1 MSSPGQRRGKCGH
14 VMVNFDTH
22 SHCARYRDKGKGK
35 EPCVS
40 DPQTTS
46 CQICNSLTSDQLQ
59 QLATPSYKLKKE
71 KREAKLTEPAP
82 SQDSD
87 QLVDPS
93 NVSVIGVIDAQGSV
107 KSPAVAPPPDKKP
120 KKDNKKEK
128 SPSTKVS
135 KHSTDEK
142 FAEMDSKWSERFSRL
157 EALIMAKSFEPT
169 FSSKVKVTPTHSPP
183 HDIEN
188 MAEPFIRPSTS
199 KLSGTGFSAEKHQP
213 TSQAVTSQH
222 TSTTKLTGTGFSAT
236 KHQPTSQARSH
247 RPTSTA
253 GFTGKGSSAIVH
265 QPTSQTKVNQP
276 TPATDPSTDPHSARE
291 GDINRPYSD
300 RPSATDRPLSSEP
313 ADTGSPAL
321 HRSRRDSIS
330 SLSSEAGSMS
340 DNPPL
345 DLYPEEGELS
355 EDPDQSVP
363 DPDQPVSEEQNYRD
377 TMQGIR
383 SFMGWSHIPE
393 LDNTAFTSDDN
404 PFAGPKTVT
413 PGMVS
418 VKMPN
423 EDWLCRK
430 LAKLNLTL
438 VEGYPSRGSEAGGLA
453 KDVFLRPAKTQS
465 KWYGLHTDPKA
476 ETSHISSWNTDASK
490 LNSSYSRIA
499 KYTGLSSTPPAARRI
514 SQETLRRW
522 ERSARETSIICNQ
535 AASFNRCLFKVQQNM
550 KDQLKILKAESK
562 GKGSSKASAAAE
574 ELTYL
579 MDFNSSITQAA
590 AKSME
595 HLSEFVFVTMGNLT
609 LVRRDA
615 YLSHLRTGI
624 KPDTLTALRSAPLH
638 ISTLFP
644 DSVIKWAEE
653 DITQLESKGHAGGSH
668 NKGRYH
674 PYERQDKRSVNRDSR
689 PEKPAW
695 KTIGRKQ
702 FRRGRGCTT
711 TFSSRPAKGQ
721 QSYK

>member
-1 MSSPGQRRGKCGH
+1 MKS
-14 VMVNFDTH
+14 
-22 SHCARYRDKGKGK
+22 
-35 EPCVS
+35 
-40 DPQTTS
+40 TTS
-46 CQICNSLTSDQLQ
+46 S
-59 QLATPSYKLKKE
+59 
-71 KREAKLTEPAP
+71 
-82 SQDSD
+82 
-87 QLVDPS
+87 
-93 NVSVIGVIDAQGSV
+93 
-107 KSPAVAPPPDKKP
+107 
-120 KKDNKKEK
+120 
-128 SPSTKVS
+128 STV
-135 KHSTDEK
+135 
-142 FAEMDSKWSERFSRL
+142 DSKLAQLDGKWSDRFNRL
-157 EALIMAKSFEPT
+157 EALLLARSIELT
-169 FSSKVKVTPTHSPP
+169 FSSAVKVTPTHSPP
-183 HDIEN
+183 ASTSN
-188 MAEPFIRPSTS
+188 TTEPFIRPV
-199 KLSGTGFSAEKHQP
+199 QP
-213 TSQAVTSQH
+213 TTEF
-222 TSTTKLTGTGFSAT
+222 TGTGFSAT
-236 KHQPTSQARSH
+236 QHQPASQTEINRPTTTSMLPGTGFSAVKHQPTSKAKSSQ
-247 RPTSTA
+247 PTSYTQLP
-253 GFTGKGSSAIVH
+253 GTGSSAAKH
-265 QPTSQTKVNQP
+265 QPTSKAQAVRQ
-276 TPATDPSTDPHSARE
+276 S
-291 GDINRPYSD
+291 SD
-300 RPSATDRPLSSEP
+300 RPAVADRPLSSEP

-321 HRSRRDSIS
+321 HRSRRDRTS
-330 SLSSEAGSMS
+330 SLSSEAGSMLS

-345 DLYPEEGELS
+345 DLYTEEGELS
-355 EDPDQSVP
+355 EDQDHPVT

-383 SFMGWSHIPE
+383 SFMGWCHIPE
-393 LDNTAFTSDDN
+393 LDSTASTSDDN

-413 PGMVS
+413 PGKV
-418 VKMPN
+418 PT
-423 EDWLCRK
+423 EDWLFRK

-476 ETSHISSWNTDASK
+476 ETSHVSSWNTDASK

-499 KYTGLSSTPPAARRI
+499 KYSGLSSTPLASRRI

-522 ERSARETSIICNQ
+522 ERSARETSVICNQ

-550 KDQLKILKAESK
+550 KDQLKVLKAENK

-595 HLSEFVFVTMGNLT
+595 HLSEFIFITMGNLT

-644 DSVIKWAEE
+644 DSVIKRAEE
-653 DITQLESKGHAGGSH
+653 DIVQLESKGHAGGSH
-668 NKGRYH
+668 AKGRYH

-689 PEKPAW
+689 SEKPAW
-695 KTIGRKQ
+695 KNIGRKQ
-702 FRRGRGCTT
+702 FKRGRGRTT

>member
-1 MSSPGQRRGKCGH
+1 MTSQQAS
-14 VMVNFDTH
+14 
-22 SHCARYRDKGKGK
+22 
-35 EPCVS
+35 
-40 DPQTTS
+40 TT
-46 CQICNSLTSDQLQ
+46 
-59 QLATPSYKLKKE
+59 
-71 KREAKLTEPAP
+71 
-82 SQDSD
+82 
-87 QLVDPS
+87 
-93 NVSVIGVIDAQGSV
+93 
-107 KSPAVAPPPDKKP
+107 
-120 KKDNKKEK
+120 
-128 SPSTKVS
+128 
-135 KHSTDEK
+135 K
-142 FAEMDSKWSERFSRL
+142 F
-157 EALIMAKSFEPT
+157 P
-169 FSSKVKVTPTHSPP
+169 
-183 HDIEN
+183 
-188 MAEPFIRPSTS
+188 
-199 KLSGTGFSAEKHQP
+199 GTGFSANKHQP
-213 TSQAVTSQH
+213 ASQTN
-222 TSTTKLTGTGFSAT
+222 
-236 KHQPTSQARSH
+236 SH

-253 GFTGKGSSAIVH
+253 RFTGQGSSAAVH
-265 QPTSQTKVNQP
+265 QPTSQAKFNRL
-276 TPATDPSTDPHSARE
+276 TPATDPSTDPHSVRE

-300 RPSATDRPLSSEP
+300 RPAATDQPLSSEP

-321 HRSRRDSIS
+321 HGSRRDSIS

-345 DLYPEEGELS
+345 DLYTEEGELS
-355 EDPDQSVP
+355 EDPDQPVP

-393 LDNTAFTSDDN
+393 LDSTASTSDDN

-413 PGMVS
+413 PGKVY
-418 VKMPN
+418 VKMPT

-438 VEGYPSRGSEAGGLA
+438 VEGYPSRGSEASGLA
-453 KDVFLRPAKTQS
+453 KDVFLRPARTQ
-465 KWYGLHTDPKA
+465 YGLHSDPKA
-476 ETSHISSWNTDASK
+476 ESSQISSWNIDASK

-499 KYTGLSSTPPAARRI
+499 KYTGLSSTPPASRRI

-522 ERSARETSIICNQ
+522 ERSARETSVICNQ

-550 KDQLKILKAESK
+550 KDQLKILKAENK

-595 HLSEFVFVTMGNLT
+595 HWSEFVFVTMGNLT

-644 DSVIKWAEE
+644 DSVIKRAEE
-653 DITQLESKGHAGGSH
+653 DIAQLESKGHAGGSH

-674 PYERQDKRSVNRDSR
+674 PYERQEV
-689 PEKPAW
+689 
-695 KTIGRKQ
+695 G
-702 FRRGRGCTT
+702 
-711 TFSSRPAKGQ
+711 
-721 QSYK
+721 

>member
-1 MSSPGQRRGKCGH
+1 M
-14 VMVNFDTH
+14 
-22 SHCARYRDKGKGK
+22 
-35 EPCVS
+35 
-40 DPQTTS
+40 
-46 CQICNSLTSDQLQ
+46 
-59 QLATPSYKLKKE
+59 
-71 KREAKLTEPAP
+71 
-82 SQDSD
+82 
-87 QLVDPS
+87 
-93 NVSVIGVIDAQGSV
+93 
-107 KSPAVAPPPDKKP
+107 
-120 KKDNKKEK
+120 
-128 SPSTKVS
+128 
-135 KHSTDEK
+135 
-142 FAEMDSKWSERFSRL
+142 
-157 EALIMAKSFEPT
+157 
-169 FSSKVKVTPTHSPP
+169 
-183 HDIEN
+183 
-188 MAEPFIRPSTS
+188 
-199 KLSGTGFSAEKHQP
+199 HQP
-213 TSQAVTSQH
+213 TSQA
-222 TSTTKLTGTGFSAT
+222 
-236 KHQPTSQARSH
+236 
-247 RPTSTA
+247 
-253 GFTGKGSSAIVH
+253 
-265 QPTSQTKVNQP
+265 KVNRP

-300 RPSATDRPLSSEP
+300 RPAATDRPLSSEP

-330 SLSSEAGSMS
+330 SLSSEAGSMPPLS
-340 DNPPL
+340 SEAGSMPPL
-345 DLYPEEGELS
+345 DLYTEEGELS
-355 EDPDQSVP
+355 EDPDQPVP

-393 LDNTAFTSDDN
+393 LDNTASTSDDN

-413 PGMVS
+413 PGKVS
-418 VKMPN
+418 VKMPT

-453 KDVFLRPAKTQS
+453 KGVFLRPARTQS
-465 KWYGLHTDPKA
+465 KWYGLHSDPKA
-476 ETSHISSWNTDASK
+476 ESSQISSWNVDASK

-499 KYTGLSSTPPAARRI
+499 KYTGLSSTPPASRRI

-522 ERSARETSIICNQ
+522 ERSARETSVICNQ

-624 KPDTLTALRSAPLH
+624 EPDTLTALRSAPLH

-644 DSVIKWAEE
+644 DSVIKRAEE
-653 DITQLESKGHAGGSH
+653 DIAQLESKGHVGGSH

-689 PEKPAW
+689 SEKPAW

-702 FRRGRGCTT
+702 FKRGRGRTT